1 MPFHLIRHEPVPA
14 GLRRIALE
22 EIDIVLSMFA
32 EKALPVGEKVHAL
45 RSRCKKLRSLLRLPR
60 SVMGEAFTVESRRFR
75 AAAREL
81 AGHRDSDVAAKVLSS
96 FNGYGNGLVASGN
109 EVPAEDID
117 RALVMM
123 RTARDAVDRWP
134 IDDCDFTILSAG
146 CGKTYR
152 TCLRKWHDLL
162 ANPNDESF
170 HRCRKWTKYHWYQ
183 VRLLE
188 GMNTSELRLR
198 RARLRKLQ
206 MFLGD
211 AHDIVLVQHFLAA
224 HEFRDAD
231 LLARLLDRKQE
242 LYDQAL
248 DIGHQV
254 YAVSE
259 RDLLAT
265 LSRWWRDWQR

>member
-123 RTARDAVDRWP
+123 RTARDAVDRWS

-146 CGKTYR
+146 CGK
-152 TCLRKWHDLL
+152 K
-162 ANPNDESF
+162 AKPS
-170 HRCRKWTKYHWYQ
+170 
-183 VRLLE
+183 
-188 GMNTSELRLR
+188 S
-198 RARLRKLQ
+198 
-206 MFLGD
+206 
-211 AHDIVLVQHFLAA
+211 
-224 HEFRDAD
+224 
-231 LLARLLDRKQE
+231 
-242 LYDQAL
+242 
-248 DIGHQV
+248 
-254 YAVSE
+254 
-259 RDLLAT
+259 
-265 LSRWWRDWQR
+265 